1 LISRSLLILCVL
13 SDSPQNDLIE
23 VGFVFRAGKT
33 PNWKTLERKTWDDR
47 FRELLAFKEEH
58 GHTLVPQLS
67 GPLGGWVKDQ
77 RTGYRRMKK
86 GQKTFMT
93 AEKALMLKEIGFHFD
108 AARFKGPNAAQK
120 ESA

>member
-1 LISRSLLILCVL
+1 MIPPYLLILCVL

-23 VGFVFRAGKT
+23 VGFVFRAGKIT
-33 PNWKTLERKTWDDR
+33 NWRTLERKSWDDR

-86 GQKTFMT
+86 GQTNIHDGR
-93 AEKALMLKEIGFHFD
+93 EGVD
-108 AARFKGPNAAQK
+108 AQGNRFPL
-120 ESA
+120 